1 MSRNNYGAF
10 ETEAVNTLL
19 RRMGTAMTEVKPE
32 EIARVCAYSEAAL
45 NYDLA
50 RVRLEESAKK
60 NNIKELTEKYNP
72 VFELYSIA
80 LREFAK
86 SSNDDKGVTDIKIG
100 DQLTVELD
108 GFGSFTATVHKVT
121 DEGIMYIFDDCI
133 TRRPMNEN
141 GSNEGGFEKSDL
153 KKWMDTK
160 LLNAFPYDI
169 RCRITNLT
177 LPSVGEIISW
187 EDEWDREHFEP
198 DNDEQLPLMKKC
210 RNRVPYLDNEPVW
223 GWLRNA
229 MKKEFS
235 SANFASVSG
244 NGGADYNDASDS
256 GGVRPVFWLVK

>member
-19 RRMGTAMTEVKPE
+19 RRMGTAITVVKPE

-45 NYDLA
+45 NYYLA
-50 RVRLEESAKK
+50 RVRLEESAKE

-86 SSNDDKGVTDIKIG
+86 ASNVDKDVTDIKIG

-108 GFGSFTATVHKVT
+108 GFGTFTATVHKVT

-141 GSNEGGFEKSDL
+141 DSNEGGFEKSDL

-177 LPSVGEIISW
+177 LPSVGEIIGW

-198 DNDEQLPLMKKC
+198 DNDEQLPLMKKR
-210 RNRVPYLDNEPVW
+210 RNRVPYLDNESVW

-229 MKKEFS
+229 TKKKIS
-235 SANFASVSG
+235 SAGFAGVDRDGSTS
-244 NGGADYNDASDS
+244 YFYASYSD
-256 GGVRPVFWLVK
+256 GVRPVFWLVK

>member
-10 ETEAVNTLL
+10 ETDGVNALL
-19 RRMGTAMTEVKPE
+19 RRMGTAITEVKPE

-50 RVRLEESAKK
+50 RVRLEETAKK

-86 SSNDDKGVTDIKIG
+86 ASNDKGVTDIKIG

-108 GFGSFTATVHKVT
+108 GFGTFTATVHKVT

-153 KKWMDTK
+153 KKWIDTE
-160 LLNAFPYDI
+160 LLNAFPASI
-169 RCRITNLT
+169 RDRVKNLT
-177 LPSVGEIISW
+177 LPSVGEIIGW

-229 MKKEFS
+229 TKKEFS
-235 SANFASVSG
+235 SARFAGVTNYGLTYYG
-244 NGGADYNDASDS
+244 NASNS
-256 GGVRPVFWLVK
+256 CGIRPVFWLVK

>member
-19 RRMGTAMTEVKPE
+19 RRMGTAITEVKPE
-32 EIARVCAYSEAAL
+32 EIARVCSYSEAAL

-50 RVRLEESAKK
+50 RIRLEESAKK

-72 VFELYSIA
+72 VFELYSVA
-80 LREFAK
+80 LRELAK
-86 SSNDDKGVTDIKIG
+86 ASNIDMGVTDIKIG
-100 DQLTVELD
+100 DQLTVALD
-108 GFGSFTATVHKVT
+108 GFGEFTATVHKVT

-160 LLNAFPYDI
+160 LLNAFPASI
-169 RCRITNLT
+169 RDRVKNLT
-177 LPSVGEIISW
+177 LPSVGEITGW

-229 MKKEFS
+229 TKKEFS
-235 SANFASVSG
+235 SAYFAYVYFSG
-244 NGGADYNDASDS
+244 SPGSYGAS
-256 GGVRPVFWLVK
+256 GSFGVRPAFWLVK